1 MEERLERA
9 TRAPKP
15 DDLTT
20 VITSLEP
27 DQLSTAKAQYQCPRR
42 QLTTMEVVLFWSL
55 RIYLIFMVGVV
66 VFQIWE
72 NVH

>member
-1 MEERLERA
+1 MDERLEHAGRS
-9 TRAPKP
+9 PEP

-27 DQLSTAKAQYQCPRR
+27 DQLSAAKAQYQCPRR
-42 QLTTMEVVLFWSL
+42 RLTTMEVVLFWSL
-55 RIYLIFMVGVV
+55 RIYLIFMVAVV
-66 VFQIWE
+66 VFEVWK

>member
-9 TRAPKP
+9 GRSPEP

-27 DQLSTAKAQYQCPRR
+27 DQLSAAKAQYQCPRR
-42 QLTTMEVVLFWSL
+42 RLTTMEVVLFWSL
-55 RIYLIFMVGVV
+55 RVYLIFMVAVV
-66 VFQIWE
+66 VFEVWK

>member
-9 TRAPKP
+9 GRSPEP

-27 DQLSTAKAQYQCPRR
+27 DQLSAAKAQYQCPRR
-42 QLTTMEVVLFWSL
+42 RLTTMEVVLFWSL
-55 RIYLIFMVGVV
+55 RIYLIFMVAVV
-66 VFQIWE
+66 VLEVWK